1 MILDTN
7 GYISCTILI
16 VTIIVIICTV
26 CVARKTTIKSFRYHT
41 YILGCWFCFNL
52 VFALYICSTAL
63 HILLDLLQV
72 CRAYLDSHFQPV
84 GGGLDRWTSVS
95 PPVVL

>member
-26 CVARKTTIKSFRYHT
+26 CVAKKTTIKSFRYHT

-52 VFALYICSTAL
+52 VVALYL
-63 HILLDLLQV
+63 FHVLLYISSRPSSGVQ
-72 CRAYLDSHFQPV
+72 S
-84 GGGLDRWTSVS
+84 SS
-95 PPVVL
+95 